1 MKRWYV
7 LLLLLALLLSWV
19 PVRAEAATILGSGS
33 TGQVGW
39 YIDSDYNLYVSGN
52 GTMGNYT
59 SSGLPPWYNYRSKIV
74 SVTVEEGVTSIGK
87 YCFYGISSACLSWSF
102 PSTLVSIGDYA
113 FNNSGFSSLCL
124 PDSVISFGN
133 YAFNACYNLTSFTF
147 PSSIS
152 SLSNRCFN
160 GISNLSSVYFLSPEP
175 PQDSYGTC
183 FVGCSADLKIY
194 VPAGSVDAYKSALPA
209 YANFIVGSDGGDG
222 SGGSTTDGT
231 DYYSLWVKHE
241 DKAGYYWGSTC
252 QFYADWNYTGDGV
265 FDRSV
270 TWSVTGS
277 DSQTAIND
285 GGLLTIGPNET
296 QLYLTVTATSVAFP
310 SLSSTSTIRITQ
322 STEPEDGGSSGD
334 GSGSSGTGGDYAAE
348 FDELDEGINN
358 LQTAVDDVGS
368 AVETLPGSI
377 TSGMQDIMDQQQSAA
392 ESQGQESVDQI
403 IEIIPNESQGFLD
416 ALGSLVDALGYNGT
430 DAVLTVPAIK
440 IPAVGGLFPE
450 TVLCAEQTI
459 NFGDY
464 FAKIPE
470 NLLMLVR
477 ALFDIAIVVYCVKEF
492 LGVLGG
498 FINGYVGFDD
508 GLEGYNE

>member
-1 MKRWYV
+1 MK
-7 LLLLLALLLSWV
+7 
-19 PVRAEAATILGSGS
+19 
-33 TGQVGW
+33 
-39 YIDSDYNLYVSGN
+39 
-52 GTMGNYT
+52 NYT
-59 SSGLPPWYNYRSKIV
+59 QSTSNLSPLYNYAELVTAIV
-74 SVTVEEGVTSIGK
+74 IDEGVTSIGDSAFFIYK
-87 YCFYGISSACLSWSF
+87 TYTSSHPWSKLESVSL
-102 PSTLVSIGDYA
+102 PSTLTKIGNYGLYFYGLNNPIDIFIPDGVTSIGTYA
-113 FNNSGFSSLCL
+113 FQNSLFSSITI
-124 PDSVISFGN
+124 PASVTTIGN
-133 YAFNACYNLTSFTF
+133 YSF
-147 PSSIS
+147 
-152 SLSNRCFN
+152 RGC
-160 GISNLSSVYFLSPEP
+160 SNLKSVYVL
-175 PQDSYGTC
+175 GTTPASEGTSM
-183 FVGCSADLKIY
+183 FTGCSAELSIY
-194 VPAGSVDAYKSALPA
+194 VPGGCVDAYKAAWPEYSA
-209 YANFIVGSDGGDG
+209 YIVGSDGGDG
-222 SGGSTTDGT
+222 SGGSATDGT

-270 TWSVTGS
+270 TWSVSGS
-277 DSQTAIND
+277 DSQTAISD

-296 QLYLTVTATSVAFP
+296 QLYLTITATSVAFP

-334 GSGSSGTGGDYAAE
+334 GSGSSGIGGDYAAE

-403 IEIIPNESQGFLD
+403 IEIIPNESQGFID
-416 ALGSLVDALGYNGT
+416 ALGSLVNALSYNGT
-430 DAVLTVPAIK
+430 DAILTVPAIK
-440 IPAVGGLFPE
+440 IPAVGNLFPE
-450 TVLCAEQTI
+450 TVLCAEQKI

-477 ALFDIAIVVYCVKEF
+477 ALFDAALVGYCLKELISLIGNF
-492 LGVLGG
+492 ATG
-498 FINGYVGFDD
+498 FKDVNY
-508 GLEGYNE
+508 LQE